1 MAVVFFALLEV
12 ATFTVYCKKSVNG
25 DDFMVVQLG
34 RLERCR
40 QGRGLGVASNG
51 NCDGK

>member
-1 MAVVFFALLEV
+1 MRRRPNRGGGRGAPLVGVVFFSLFGV

-34 RLERCR
+34 QLERCR
-40 QGRGLGVASNG
+40 
-51 NCDGK
+51 